1 MPPHRENIA
10 QSTVDA
16 SAGGGMV
23 KVTVN
28 GEMQITS
35 LKIDPEALDPEDV
48 EMLEDMVT
56 AAVNEALRGVGDLA
70 NRQMGAITGGP
81 QHPRNAV
88 LSSLDSEIN
97 GCFWTCRVARTG
109 ISVLPAK
116 SFAKDAPLLGALRNN
131 R

>member
-1 MPPHRENIA
+1 MAQMNMQQMMKQARKMQERLAAAQENIA

-70 NRQMGAITGGP
+70 NRQMGAITGGLNIP
-81 QHPRNAV
+81 GMP
-88 LSSLDSEIN
+88 
-97 GCFWTCRVARTG
+97 F
-109 ISVLPAK
+109 
-116 SFAKDAPLLGALRNN
+116 
-131 R
+131 

>member
-1 MPPHRENIA
+1 MAKGFNMGGMNRNQMMAQARKMQEQLAAAQENIA

-48 EMLEDMVT
+48 EMLEDMVM
-56 AAVNEALRGVGDLA
+56 AAVNEALRGVGELA
-70 NRQMGAITGGP
+70 NRQMGAVTGGLNIP
-81 QHPRNAV
+81 GMP
-88 LSSLDSEIN
+88 
-97 GCFWTCRVARTG
+97 F
-109 ISVLPAK
+109 
-116 SFAKDAPLLGALRNN
+116 
-131 R
+131 